1 MSTPADNLSRKL
13 SGILGQL
20 RSELVEELREH
31 ESDLDTIF
39 DPYSFSPVAHELRE
53 KYLARLHLVQGL
65 MQQLNGYRQGDRKQ
79 AVRVLSVAADSLPE
93 LVERLNTK
101 LSSLNHPRVIDVHFA
116 PPDERLGWC
125 ALITYES
132 SSSPNAPSGSNARM

>member
-1 MSTPADNLSRKL
+1 MGTPADNLSRKL
-13 SGILGQL
+13 SGILCEL
-20 RSELVEELREH
+20 RSELVDELREH
-31 ESDLDTIF
+31 EADLETIF

-79 AVRVLSVAADSLPE
+79 AVRVMSVAADSLPE

-101 LSSLNHPRVIDVHFA
+101 LSSLNHSRVIDVHFA
-116 PPDERLGWC
+116 PPDDDLGWC
-125 ALITYES
+125 ALITYETAMA
-132 SSSPNAPSGSNARM
+132 PGAPSGSNARM